1 MEQNTQPVAAEVPAV
16 AAPVATPAAAPVN
29 APLPSP
35 SQPPS
40 YFMSV
45 LTTALVSTVF
55 TLVALAPVAYS
66 IYKHTPPQVATV
78 DLQKLVEEDQ
88 KRLLDLIGVGGSSD
102 KQALADKMTADFA
115 KKLSVVVDELGK
127 ECHCVVINKAALL
140 AGTATDYTDIVRE
153 RIKK

>member
-1 MEQNTQPVAAEVPAV
+1 MEQNTQPVAAEAPAV
-16 AAPVATPAAAPVN
+16 AAPVATPAAAPAD
-29 APLPSP
+29 AP
-35 SQPPS
+35 QPAPS
-40 YFMSV
+40 YFMTV

-55 TLVALAPVAYS
+55 TLLALAPVAYS

-88 KRLLDLIGVGGSSD
+88 KRLLDLIGVGSSPD
-102 KQALADKMTADFA
+102 KGALADKMTAEFA
-115 KKLSVVVDELGK
+115 KKLSVVVDEVGK
-127 ECHCVVINKAALL
+127 ECHCVLVNKAALL

>member
-1 MEQNTQPVAAEVPAV
+1 MEQNTQPVAAEAPAV
-16 AAPVATPAAAPVN
+16 AAPVATPAAAP
-29 APLPSP
+29 LTSP

-55 TLVALAPVAYS
+55 TLIALAPVAYS

>member
-1 MEQNTQPVAAEVPAV
+1 MEQNTQPMAAEAPAV
-16 AAPVATPAAAPVN
+16 AAPVATPAAAPAD
-29 APLPSP
+29 AP
-35 SQPPS
+35 QPAPS
-40 YFMSV
+40 YFMTV

-55 TLVALAPVAYS
+55 TLLALAPVAYS

-88 KRLLDLIGVGGSSD
+88 KRLLDLIGVGSSPD
-102 KQALADKMTADFA
+102 KGALADKMTAEFA
-115 KKLSVVVDELGK
+115 KKLSVVVDEVGK
-127 ECHCVVINKAALL
+127 ECHCVLVNKAALL

>member
-1 MEQNTQPVAAEVPAV
+1 VAAEAPAV
-16 AAPVATPAAAPVN
+16 AAPVATPAAAPAD
-29 APLPSP
+29 AP
-35 SQPPS
+35 QPAPS
-40 YFMSV
+40 YFMTV

-55 TLVALAPVAYS
+55 TLLALAPVAYS

-88 KRLLDLIGVGGSSD
+88 KRLLDLIGVGSSPD
-102 KQALADKMTADFA
+102 KGALADKMTAEFA
-115 KKLSVVVDELGK
+115 KKLSVVVDEVGK
-127 ECHCVVINKAALL
+127 ECHCVLVNKAALL

>member
-1 MEQNTQPVAAEVPAV
+1 MEQNTQPVAAEAPAV
-16 AAPVATPAAAPVN
+16 AAPVATPAAAPAD
-29 APLPSP
+29 AP
-35 SQPPS
+35 QPAPS
-40 YFMSV
+40 YFLTV

-55 TLVALAPVAYS
+55 TLLALAPVAYS

-88 KRLLDLIGVGGSSD
+88 KRLLDLIGVGSSPD
-102 KQALADKMTADFA
+102 KGALADKMTAEFA
-115 KKLSVVVDELGK
+115 KKLSVVVDEVGK
-127 ECHCVVINKAALL
+127 ECHCVLVNKAALL

>member
-1 MEQNTQPVAAEVPAV
+1 MEQTNQPVAAEVLPT
-16 AAPVATPAAAPVN
+16 ATPVTAPAATPTAPQP
-29 APLPSP
+29 AP

-40 YFMSV
+40 YFMTV

-55 TLVALAPVAYS
+55 TLVALSPVAYS

-88 KRLLDLIGVGGSSD
+88 KHLLDLIGVGGSTD
-102 KQALADKMTADFA
+102 KQALTEKMTADFA

-140 AGTATDYTDIVRE
+140 SGTAADYTDIVRE